1 MRVAVLD
8 DYQNVALKLADWSAV
23 ETEAPI
29 TVFNDHLE
37 GIEAV
42 AERLHDFEIVVIMRE
57 RTPLPRALIEK
68 LPNLKLL
75 VTAGMRNLAIDLDAA
90 SEHGV
95 VVTGT
100 KTLGYPVAEM
110 TWGLLLALARHIPR
124 EDQATRE
131 GEWQTS
137 IGMALNGKVLGVVGL
152 GRVGA
157 MVARFGKA
165 FEMEVIA
172 WSRNLTDER
181 CAEVGVRRASKEE
194 LLTNADVISVH
205 VVLSDRTRGLIGAN
219 ELRMMKPT
227 AYLVNTSRGPV
238 VDEEALIEA
247 LRHRSIAGAALD
259 VYECEPLPAD
269 HPLRSLEHTV
279 ISPHLGY
286 VVEDNYRVIYGEA
299 AEDVRAFL
307 DGEPVRV
314 LNPEVLEKPAA
325 G

>member
-23 ETEAPI
+23 EKDAPV

-37 GIEAV
+37 QVEAV

-57 RTPLPRALIEK
+57 RTPFPRTLIER
-68 LPNLKLL
+68 LPNLELL

-95 VVTGT
+95 IVAGT
-100 KTLGYPVAEM
+100 RTLGYPVAEH
-110 TWGLLLALARHIPR
+110 TWGLTLALVRQIPR
-124 EDQATRE
+124 EDKATRG

-137 IGMALNGKVLGVVGL
+137 IGMALHGKVLGLIGL
-152 GRVGA
+152 GRVGS

-165 FEMEVIA
+165 FGMEVIA

-181 CAEVGVRRASKEE
+181 CAEVGVRRAGKEE
-194 LLTNADVISVH
+194 LLTSADVITVH

-247 LRHRSIAGAALD
+247 LRNRSIAGAALD
-259 VYECEPLPAD
+259 VFDTEPLPPD
-269 HPLRSLEHTV
+269 HPLRSLERTV
-279 ISPHLGY
+279 VSPHLGY

-314 LNPEVLEKPAA
+314 LNPEVLEKTAA